1 MTRTLLLVDDESGIR
16 AVARLALELAGWTVE
31 TASSGAEGVEAA
43 NRLHPDAILLDV
55 MMPGMDGPTTL
66 CALRAGTATACIP
79 VLFMTA
85 KSRPADLERLSAL
98 GAAGILAKP
107 FDPMQLPT
115 DIARLLSWTEA

>member
-31 TASSGAEGVEAA
+31 TASSGVEGVETA
-43 NRLHPDAILLDV
+43 NRLQPDAILLDV

-66 CALRAGTATACIP
+66 SALRAGAATADIP

-85 KSRPADLERLSAL
+85 KSRPADLERLSGL